1 MNVLRGSTFPWGIY
15 SEVHSPI
22 TTPEIICVMVLTLE
36 PIRGCP
42 RHSGETGTQNIVSNS
57 QTSPLLIF
65 PEGVGMYVHR
75 LKPQMWLPCRSVKS
89 QNRPFYRY
97 SGHIELIRFREYY
110 RMPRG
115 HEHISFV
122 FSSAFQDIF
131 S

>member
-1 MNVLRGSTFPWGIY
+1 MTIKAGLFPGESILRFIHQSQHQKLLCHGIN
-15 SEVHSPI
+15 I
-22 TTPEIICVMVLTLE
+22 TTNQRLSPTFGGN
-36 PIRGCP
+36 RN
-42 RHSGETGTQNIVSNS
+42 TNIVSNS
-57 QTSPLLIF
+57 QTSPLPIF

-89 QNRPFYRY
+89 QSRPFYRY

-122 FSSAFQDIF
+122 FSSAFRDIF